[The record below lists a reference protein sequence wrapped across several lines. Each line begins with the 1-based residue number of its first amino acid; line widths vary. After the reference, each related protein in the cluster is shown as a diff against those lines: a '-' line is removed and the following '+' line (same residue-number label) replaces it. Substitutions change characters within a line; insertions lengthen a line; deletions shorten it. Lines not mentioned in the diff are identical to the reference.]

1 MKKVT
6 IISCLVLMAGL
17 ISSCEQ
23 ETLDPAENAELNS
36 KTEIQSSKLDAISG
50 ATNTDYDND
59 GCLNQD
65 DAHPWSNMSET
76 IKFDYFTDTGVENSF
91 VNCGSTMADLV
102 DDLIME
108 MNIEY
113 GCGEQPTLIK
123 GDKYIIENSVEWK
136 AVHRK
141 FVRRIARLTY
151 YWRKDKLITRG
162 ERSQLYRAAKN
173 SNVPNCSYYGDVR

>member
-6 IISCLVLMAGL
+6 IISCLVLMAVL
-17 ISSCEQ
+17 ITSCEQ

-36 KTEIQSSKLDAISG
+36 KTEVQSSKLVEEG
-50 ATNTDYDND
+50 LHNNLDYDND
-59 GCLNQD
+59 GCPNQD

-76 IKFDYFTDTGVENSF
+76 VKFDYFTDTGVENKF

-102 DDLIME
+102 DDLIRE

-113 GCGEQPTLIK
+113 GCGEWASPPQGADVNT
-123 GDKYIIENSVEWK
+123 DNWK
-136 AVHRK
+136 VIHRK

-173 SNVPNCSYYGDVR
+173 SNVPNCYYD

>member
-6 IISCLVLMAGL
+6 IISCLVLMAVL
-17 ISSCEQ
+17 ITSCEQ

-36 KTEIQSSKLDAISG
+36 KTEIQSSKLDAVSG

-59 GCLNQD
+59 GCLNVD
-65 DAHPWSNMSET
+65 DAHPRSNMSET
-76 IKFDYFTDTGVENSF
+76 IRFDYYTDTGVENSF

-102 DDLIME
+102 DDLIRE
-108 MNIEY
+108 MNEEY
-113 GCGEQPTLIK
+113 GCYMEAKSNLSEKTRIR
-123 GDKYIIENSVEWK
+123 DVNWEVI
-136 AVHRK
+136 HRK

-151 YWRKDKLITRG
+151 YWRKDKLITRS

-173 SNVPNCSYYGDVR
+173 SNVPNCSYYGDIR

>member
-6 IISCLVLMAGL
+6 IISCLVLMAVL
-17 ISSCEQ
+17 ITSCEQ

-36 KTEIQSSKLDAISG
+36 KTEVQSSKLAEEG
-50 ATNTDYDND
+50 LHNNLDYDND
-59 GCLNQD
+59 GCPNQD

-76 IKFDYFTDTGVENSF
+76 IRFDYYTDTGVENKF

-113 GCGEQPTLIK
+113 GC
-123 GDKYIIENSVEWK
+123 IESKTSLQKEIRFNDNWE
-136 AVHRK
+136 AVHRI
-141 FVRRIARLTY
+141 FVRRMARLTY
-151 YWRKDKLITRG
+151 YWRKDKLITRSD
-162 ERSQLYRAAKN
+162 RTKLYRAAKN
-173 SNVPNCSYYGDVR
+173 SNVPNCGYYRGVE